1 MLRWTKSI
9 CDYWNENID
18 LLIHGKILIYKVKT
32 ELLKNMHTEKTPA
45 HTQFVD
51 INITKTYTAA
61 IQNTEIPVFNELDTF
76 NPHNRQEFFLTNNL

>member
-1 MLRWTKSI
+1 
-9 CDYWNENID
+9 
-18 LLIHGKILIYKVKT
+18 
-32 ELLKNMHTEKTPA
+32 MHTEKTPA

-76 NPHNRQEFFLTNNL
+76 KPHNRQEFKNK